1 MHLNPIMYQ
10 GKATSAETMDRSR
23 FASRASSSPTKD
35 NGSTF
40 SCHHLKGVN
49 KIFLQK
55 LYLLVRIHTPRP
67 PKIEAASSRGVRSLS
82 SKTLDVYS
90 IDEQVVNNE
99 RICTPGCG
107 HSGNQLQE
115 KNPET
120 RQNLCGDNST
130 YISKSQM
137 MMRISSP
144 LEEGLCTNDSPAS
157 KLPDLDTPASS
168 SASRYL
174 PKKKKETHLHTQPE
188 EANLCSQRSNP

>member
-1 MHLNPIMYQ
+1 MYVTDTKLHVWVSSQGRDTAHLNSIMYQ

-55 LYLLVRIHTPRP
+55 LYLLVRIHP
-67 PKIEAASSRGVRSLS
+67 PLKIEAASSRRVRSLS

-90 IDEQVVNNE
+90 IDEQVVNNG

-130 YISKSQM
+130 YISKS
-137 MMRISSP
+137 
-144 LEEGLCTNDSPAS
+144 
-157 KLPDLDTPASS
+157 
-168 SASRYL
+168 
-174 PKKKKETHLHTQPE
+174 
-188 EANLCSQRSNP
+188 